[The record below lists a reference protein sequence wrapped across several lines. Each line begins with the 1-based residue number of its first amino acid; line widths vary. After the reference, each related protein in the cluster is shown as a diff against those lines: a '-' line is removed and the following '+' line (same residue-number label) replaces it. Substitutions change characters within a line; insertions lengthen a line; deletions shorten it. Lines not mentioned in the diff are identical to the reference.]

1 MKFKAI
7 IISAAALA
15 FSASSFGQI
24 KVKTESGDMN
34 VRFIGRTNFDAGTYI
49 TSSDTNLN
57 DHNGIAMNDTRLG
70 VLANFDEKF
79 SAKIEICYASKAI
92 SFRDLWI
99 GYKLND
105 NSTITAGNHFQPY
118 GAKPLGLS
126 YKFVED
132 ASADYAFCPSRKIGV
147 SYAYTSDPFNF
158 TAGLFS
164 DGNVDNGKNID
175 KGWSLAA
182 KAIYR
187 PILDESTVLHIGV
200 APMFVQSPNTVSFI
214 GIIPTTV
221 VSNGLISTGNLDPK
235 NYLRMEA
242 EAIFISGKLYVEG
255 HYMAANVNDIKFT
268 TVDTAGIS
276 TSTTESAYLDGF
288 YAQASYMI
296 IGDKQNYNKKTGLA
310 ANASP
315 KSLEVLARISH
326 LNLDADHVK
335 AGKQTDFTLGA
346 NYFFSK
352 NLNLK
357 LNYIFA
363 SVKDGDNYSFVQ
375 TRLQFSF

>member
-7 IISAAALA
+7 ILSAVALA
-15 FSASSFGQI
+15 VSASSFGQI
-24 KVKTESGDMN
+24 KVKTEAGDMN
-34 VRFIGRTNFDAGTYI
+34 VRFMGRTNFDAGTYI
-49 TSSDTNLN
+49 ASSDTNLSE
-57 DHNGIAMNDTRLG
+57 HNGVAMNDTRLG
-70 VLANFDEKF
+70 VLANFDEKW

-105 NSTITAGNHFQPY
+105 NSTLTAGNHFQPY

-132 ASADYAFCPSRKIGV
+132 ASADLAFCPARKIGV

-175 KGWSLAA
+175 KGLSLAA

-187 PILDESTVLHIGV
+187 PIIDETTVLHIGV
-200 APMFVQSPNTVSFI
+200 APMFVKSPNAVSFT
-214 GIIPTTV
+214 GSIPTTV
-221 VSNGLISTGNLDPK
+221 VTNKLIGTPNLNPD

-242 EAIFISGKLYVEG
+242 EAIFISGKIYVEG
-255 HYMAANVNDIKFT
+255 HYMAAAVNKFD
-268 TVDTAGIS
+268 VVKDTI
-276 TSTTESAYLDGF
+276 TTTENTYLDGF
-288 YAQASYMI
+288 YLQGSYMI
-296 IGDKQNYNKKTGLA
+296 KGEKQNYNKKTGLA

-315 KSLEVLARISH
+315 KSLEVLARVSH
-326 LNLDADHVK
+326 VNLDGDNVK
-335 AGKQTDFTLGA
+335 KGQQTDFTIGC
-346 NYFFSK
+346 NYFFNK
-352 NLNLK
+352 NLNVK
-357 LNYIFA
+357 VNAIYA
-363 SVKDGDNYSFVQ
+363 AVKDGENYSMVQ

>member
-7 IISAAALA
+7 ILSAIALA
-15 FSASSFGQI
+15 VSTGSFAQI
-24 KVKTESGDMN
+24 KVKTEAGDMS
-34 VRFIGRTNFDAGTYI
+34 VRFMGRTNFDAGTYI
-49 TSSDTNLN
+49 ASSDTNLKE
-57 DHNGIAMNDTRLG
+57 HNGVAMNDTRLG
-70 VLANFDEKF
+70 VLGNFDEKW

-105 NSTITAGNHFQPY
+105 NSSLTVGNHFQPY

-132 ASADYAFCPSRKIGV
+132 ASVDLAFCPARKIGL
-147 SYAYTSDPFNF
+147 SYAYTSDAFNL

-182 KAIYR
+182 KAIFR
-187 PILDESTVLHIGV
+187 PIIDETTILHIGV
-200 APMFVQSPNTVSFI
+200 APMLVQSPNAVSFT
-214 GIIPTTV
+214 GSIPTTV
-221 VSNGLISTGNLDPK
+221 VTNKLIGTASFNPD

-255 HYMAANVNDIKFT
+255 HYMATSLQKM
-268 TVDTAGIS
+268 DTAGNN
-276 TSTTESAYLDGF
+276 AYLDGF
-288 YAQASYMI
+288 YAQASYLI
-296 IGDKQNYNKKTGLA
+296 KGDQQNYNKKTGLA

-315 KSLEVLARISH
+315 KSLEVLARVSH

-335 AGKQTDFTLGA
+335 AGKQTDFTIGC
-346 NYFFSK
+346 NYFFNK
-352 NLNLK
+352 NLNVK
-357 LNYIFA
+357 VNAIYA
-363 SVKDGDNYSFVQ
+363 AVKDGENYSMVQ
-375 TRLQFSF
+375 TRLQFSY

>member
-7 IISAAALA
+7 ILSAVALA
-15 FSASSFGQI
+15 VSASSFGQI

-34 VRFIGRTNFDAGTYI
+34 VRFMGRTNFDAGTYI
-49 TSSDTNLN
+49 ASSDTNLN

-200 APMFVQSPNTVSFI
+200 APMFVQSPNTVSFT

-221 VSNGLISTGNLDPK
+221 VSNGLISTGALDPK

-242 EAIFISGKLYVEG
+242 EAIFISGKIYVEG
-255 HYMAANVNDIKFT
+255 HYMAANVNDIEFT
-268 TVDTAGIS
+268 SVDTAGVS
-276 TSTTESAYLDGF
+276 VSTTESAYLDGF

-296 IGDKQNYNKKTGLA
+296 IGEKQNYNKKTGLA

-315 KSLEVLARISH
+315 KSLEVLARVSH
-326 LNLDADHVK
+326 LNFDADHVK
-335 AGKQTDFTLGA
+335 AGKQTDFTVGL
-346 NYFFSK
+346 NYFFNK

-357 LNYIFA
+357 LNAIYA
-363 SVKDGDNYSFVQ
+363 TVKDGDNYTMVQ
-375 TRLQFSF
+375 SRLQFSF

>member
-7 IISAAALA
+7 ILSAVAIAV
-15 FSASSFGQI
+15 SASSFGQI

-34 VRFIGRTNFDAGTYI
+34 VRFMGRTNFDAGTYI
-49 TSSDTNLN
+49 ASSDTNLN

-132 ASADYAFCPSRKIGV
+132 ASADLAFCPARKIGV
-147 SYAYTSDPFNF
+147 SYAYTSDPFNL

-164 DGNVDNGKNID
+164 DGNVDGGKNID

-187 PILDESTVLHIGV
+187 PILDESTVLHIGL
-200 APMFVQSPNTVSFI
+200 APMYVQSPNTVSFN
-214 GIIPTTV
+214 GQIPTTV
-221 VSNGLISTGNLDPK
+221 VSNTLIGTGALDPK
-235 NYLRMEA
+235 SYLRMEA
-242 EAIFISGKLYVEG
+242 EAIFISGKIYVEG

-268 TVDTAGIS
+268 SVDTAGIS

-296 IGDKQNYNKKTGLA
+296 IGEKQNYNKKTGLA

-335 AGKQTDFTLGA
+335 AGKQTDFTIGA
-346 NYFFSK
+346 NYFFNK
-352 NLNLK
+352 NLNFK
-357 LNYIFA
+357 LNYIYA
-363 SVKDGDNYSFVQ
+363 SVKDGDSYSFVQ

>member
-7 IISAAALA
+7 ILSAAALVV
-15 FSASSFGQI
+15 SASSPAQI
-24 KVKTESGDMN
+24 KVKTESGDMS
-34 VRFIGRTNFDAGTYI
+34 VRFMGRTNFDAGTYLF
-49 TSSDTNLN
+49 SDTTINKE
-57 DHNGIAMNDTRLG
+57 HNGVAMNDTRLG
-70 VLANFDEKF
+70 VLANFDEKW

-105 NSTITAGNHFQPY
+105 NSSLTVGNHFQPY

-132 ASADYAFCPSRKIGV
+132 ASADLAFCPARKIGL

-187 PILDESTVLHIGV
+187 PIIDESTVLHIGV
-200 APMFVQSPNTVSFI
+200 APMYVQSPNTVTFT
-214 GIIPTTV
+214 GQIPTTV
-221 VSNGLISTGNLDPK
+221 VSNSLISTGALDPQ

-242 EAIFISGKLYVEG
+242 EAIFISGKIYVEG
-255 HYMAANVNDIKFT
+255 HYMAAAVNKIDVLKD
-268 TVDTAGIS
+268 TVT
-276 TSTTESAYLDGF
+276 TTENTYLDGF

-315 KSLEVLARISH
+315 KSLEVLARVSH
-326 LNLDADHVK
+326 VNLDGDNVK
-335 AGKQTDFTLGA
+335 KGKQTDFTIGA

-357 LNYIFA
+357 LNYIYA
-363 SVKDGDNYSFVQ
+363 AVKDGGNYSLVQ

>member
-1 MKFKAI
+1 MKFKTI
-7 IISAAALA
+7 FLSAVALA
-15 FSASSFGQI
+15 VSASSPAQI
-24 KVKTESGDMN
+24 KVKTEAGDMS
-34 VRFIGRTNFDAGTYI
+34 VRFMGRTNFDAGTYLF
-49 TSSDTNLN
+49 SDAKVN
-57 DHNGIAMNDTRLG
+57 DEHNGVAMNDTRLG

-105 NSTITAGNHFQPY
+105 NSSLTVGNHFQPY

-132 ASADYAFCPSRKIGV
+132 ASADLAFCPARKIGL

-187 PILDESTVLHIGV
+187 PIIDESTVLHIGV
-200 APMFVQSPNTVSFI
+200 APMYVQSPNTVSFA
-214 GIIPTTV
+214 GQIPTTV
-221 VSNGLISTGNLDPK
+221 VTNGLISTGALDPK

-242 EAIFISGKLYVEG
+242 EAIFISGKIYVEG
-255 HYMAANVNDIKFT
+255 HYMAAAVNKFDVLKDSVT
-268 TVDTAGIS
+268 
-276 TSTTESAYLDGF
+276 TTENTYLDGF

-315 KSLEVLARISH
+315 KSLEVLARVSH
-326 LNLDADHVK
+326 VNLDGDNVMK
-335 AGKQTDFTLGA
+335 GKQTDFTLGA
-346 NYFFSK
+346 NYFFNK

-357 LNYIFA
+357 LNYIYA

>member
-105 NSTITAGNHFQPY
+105 NSSLTVGNHFQPY

-132 ASADYAFCPSRKIGV
+132 ASADLAFCPARKIGL

-187 PILDESTVLHIGV
+187 PILDESTVLHIGL
-200 APMFVQSPNTVSFI
+200 APMFVQSPNTVSFT
-214 GIIPTTV
+214 GSIPTTV
-221 VSNGLISTGNLDPK
+221 VSNGLIGTGNLDPK

>member
-79 SAKIEICYASKAI
+79 SAKIEVCYASKAI

-105 NSTITAGNHFQPY
+105 NSSLTVGNHFQPY

-132 ASADYAFCPSRKIGV
+132 ASADLAFCPARKIGL

-187 PILDESTVLHIGV
+187 PILDESTVLHIGL
-200 APMFVQSPNTVSFI
+200 APMFVQSPNTVSFT
-214 GIIPTTV
+214 GSIPTTV
-221 VSNGLISTGNLDPK
+221 VSNGLIGTGNLDPK

-268 TVDTAGIS
+268 SVDTAGIS

>member
-1 MKFKAI
+1 MKLKTI
-7 IISAAALA
+7 ILSAVALA
-15 FSASSFGQI
+15 VSASSFGQI
-24 KVKTESGDMN
+24 KVKTDAGDMS
-34 VRFIGRTNFDAGTYI
+34 VRFMGRTNFDAGTYLF
-49 TSSDTNLN
+49 SDAKVNN
-57 DHNGIAMNDTRLG
+57 EHNGVAMNDTRLG

-105 NSTITAGNHFQPY
+105 NSSLTVGNHFQPY

-132 ASADYAFCPSRKIGV
+132 ASADLAFCPARKIGL

-187 PILDESTVLHIGV
+187 PILDESTVLHIGL
-200 APMFVQSPNTVSFI
+200 APMFVQSPNTVSFT
-214 GIIPTTV
+214 GSIPTTV
-221 VSNGLISTGNLDPK
+221 VSNGLIGTGALDPK

-268 TVDTAGIS
+268 SVDTAGI
-276 TSTTESAYLDGF
+276 TESAYLDGF

>member
-105 NSTITAGNHFQPY
+105 NSSLTVGNHFQPY

-132 ASADYAFCPSRKIGV
+132 ASADLAFCPARKIGL

-187 PILDESTVLHIGV
+187 PILDESTVLHIGL
-200 APMFVQSPNTVSFI
+200 APMFVQSPNTVSFT
-214 GIIPTTV
+214 GSIPTTV
-221 VSNGLISTGNLDPK
+221 VSNGLIGTGNLDPK

-268 TVDTAGIS
+268 SVDTAGIS

>member
-7 IISAAALA
+7 ILSAVALA
-15 FSASSFGQI
+15 ISASSFGQI

-34 VRFIGRTNFDAGTYI
+34 VRFMGRTNFDAGTYI
-49 TSSDTNLN
+49 ASSDTNLN

-79 SAKIEICYASKAI
+79 SAKIEVCYASKAI

-200 APMFVQSPNTVSFI
+200 APMFVQSPNTVSFT

-221 VSNGLISTGNLDPK
+221 VSNGLISTGALDPK

-242 EAIFISGKLYVEG
+242 EAIFISGKIYVEG
-255 HYMAANVNDIKFT
+255 HYMAANVNDIEFT
-268 TVDTAGIS
+268 SVDTAGVS
-276 TSTTESAYLDGF
+276 VSTTESAYLDGF

-296 IGDKQNYNKKTGLA
+296 IGEKQNYNKKTGLA

-315 KSLEVLARISH
+315 KSLEVLARVSH
-326 LNLDADHVK
+326 INLDADHVK
-335 AGKQTDFTLGA
+335 AGKQTDFTVGL
-346 NYFFSK
+346 NYFFNK

-357 LNYIFA
+357 LNAIYA
-363 SVKDGDNYSFVQ
+363 TVKDGENYTMVQ
-375 TRLQFSF
+375 SRLQFSF

>member
-79 SAKIEICYASKAI
+79 SAKIEVCYASKAI

-105 NSTITAGNHFQPY
+105 NSSLIVGNHFQPY

-132 ASADYAFCPSRKIGV
+132 ASADLAFCPARKIGL

-187 PILDESTVLHIGV
+187 PILDESTVLHIGL
-200 APMFVQSPNTVSFI
+200 APMFVQSPNTVSFT
-214 GIIPTTV
+214 GSIPTTV
-221 VSNGLISTGNLDPK
+221 VSNGLIGTGNLDPK

-268 TVDTAGIS
+268 SVDTAGIS

>member
-105 NSTITAGNHFQPY
+105 NSSLTVGNHFQPY

-187 PILDESTVLHIGV
+187 PILDESTVLHIGL
-200 APMFVQSPNTVSFI
+200 APMFVQSPNTVSFT
-214 GIIPTTV
+214 GSIPTTV
-221 VSNGLISTGNLDPK
+221 VSNGLIGTGNLDPK

-357 LNYIFA
+357 LNYLFA

>member
-7 IISAAALA
+7 ILSAIALTV
-15 FSASSFGQI
+15 SAGSFAQI
-24 KVKTESGDMN
+24 KVKTESGDMS
-34 VRFIGRTNFDAGTYI
+34 VRFMGRTNFDAGTFI
-49 TSSDTNLN
+49 ASSDTNLKE
-57 DHNGIAMNDTRLG
+57 HNGVAMNDTRLG
-70 VLANFDEKF
+70 VLGNFDEKW
-79 SAKIEICYASKAI
+79 SAKIEVCYASKAI

-105 NSTITAGNHFQPY
+105 NSSLTVGNHFQPY

-132 ASADYAFCPSRKIGV
+132 ASADLAFCPARKIGL
-147 SYAYTSDPFNF
+147 SYAYTSDPFNL

-182 KAIYR
+182 KAIFR
-187 PILDESTVLHIGV
+187 PIIDESTVLHIGV
-200 APMFVQSPNTVSFI
+200 APMFVQSPNAVSFT
-214 GIIPTTV
+214 GSIPTTV
-221 VSNGLISTGNLDPK
+221 VTNKLIGTANFNPD

-242 EAIFISGKLYVEG
+242 EAIFIAGKLYVEG
-255 HYMAANVNDIKFT
+255 HYMAASLQKM
-268 TVDTAGIS
+268 DTADNN
-276 TSTTESAYLDGF
+276 AYLDGF
-288 YAQASYMI
+288 YVQTSFLI
-296 IGDKQNYNKKTGLA
+296 KGDQQNYNKKTGLA

-315 KSLEVLARISH
+315 KSLEVLARVSH

-335 AGKQTDFTLGA
+335 AGKQTDFTIGA

-357 LNYIFA
+357 VNAIYA
-363 SVKDGDNYSFVQ
+363 AVKDGENYSMVQ

>member
-79 SAKIEICYASKAI
+79 IAKIEICYASKAI

-187 PILDESTVLHIGV
+187 PILDESTVLHIGL
-200 APMFVQSPNTVSFI
+200 APMFVQSPNTVSFT
-214 GIIPTTV
+214 GSIPTTV
-221 VSNGLISTGNLDPK
+221 VSNGLIGTGNLDPK

>member
-7 IISAAALA
+7 ILSAVALA
-15 FSASSFGQI
+15 VSASSFGQI

-34 VRFIGRTNFDAGTYI
+34 VRFMGRTNFDAGTYI
-49 TSSDTNLN
+49 ASSDTNLN

-200 APMFVQSPNTVSFI
+200 APMFVQSPNTVSFT

-221 VSNGLISTGNLDPK
+221 VSNGLISTGALDPK

-255 HYMAANVNDIKFT
+255 HYMAASLQKM
-268 TVDTAGIS
+268 DTAGNN
-276 TSTTESAYLDGF
+276 AYVDGF
-288 YAQASYMI
+288 YAQASYLI
-296 IGDKQNYNKKTGLA
+296 KGDQQNYNKKTGLA

-315 KSLEVLARISH
+315 KSLEILARVSH
-326 LNLDADHVK
+326 LNLDGDHVK
-335 AGKQTDFTLGA
+335 AGKQTDFTVGL
-346 NYFFSK
+346 NYFFNK

-357 LNYIFA
+357 LNAIYA
-363 SVKDGDNYSFVQ
+363 TVKDGENYTMVQ
-375 TRLQFSF
+375 SRLQFSF